1 MSQLIGAHVSTA
13 GGVEKSM
20 KRASEIGANA
30 IQIFSGSPRFWKRK
44 KLSEISTDKLFSEQE
59 KYSVKE
65 IYVHA
70 LYLTNL
76 ATDKEDLAEKS
87 VNALKYDLSFSS
99 HIKAKGV
106 IVHVGSHQGRGW
118 GAVRVDIATR
128 IKEILDDT
136 PNDSIFLIENSAG
149 QKGKVNSDLSE
160 IRWLIDEVGS
170 DRLKWCLDTC
180 HGFSA
185 GYSFSKLQHKTS
197 DNSTLEGTSKSGRGL
212 IIDEIEKYNLW
223 DDLAVIHV
231 NDSKGKFNGGTDRHE
246 NLGEGNITSEAF
258 KEFLSHPQV
267 KKKTLILEVPGLEG
281 NGPDSEN
288 IERLKELVK

>member
-20 KRASEIGANA
+20 KRAADIGAKA

-44 KLSEISTDKLFSEQE
+44 KLSEISTNKLFSEQAQ
-59 KYSVKE
+59 YDVKE
-65 IYVHA
+65 IYIHA

-76 ATDKEDLAEKS
+76 ATDKPELAEKS

-106 IVHVGSHQGRGW
+106 VVHVGSHQGRGW
-118 GAVRVDIATR
+118 DIVRDDVASR
-128 IKEILDDT
+128 IKEILDGT
-136 PNDSIFLIENSAG
+136 PKDSIFLIENSAG
-149 QKGKVNSDLSE
+149 QKGKVNSDLGE
-160 IRWLIDEVGS
+160 IRWLIDTVGS

-185 GYSFSKLQHKTS
+185 GYSFSKLQNKTS
-197 DNSTLEGTSKSGRGL
+197 DNIKSGRGL
-212 IIDEIEKYNLW
+212 ITDEIEKYKLW
-223 DDLAVIHV
+223 DDLVVIHV
-231 NDSKGKFNGGTDRHE
+231 NDSKGKFDGGTDRHE

-267 KKKTLILEVPGLEG
+267 KKKPLVLEVPGLEG

-288 IERLKELVK
+288 IERLKGLVK

>member
-20 KRASEIGANA
+20 KRASDIGANA

-44 KLSEISTDKLFSEQE
+44 KLSEIPTDKLFSEQG
-59 KYSVKE
+59 KYNVKE
-65 IYVHA
+65 IYIHA

-87 VNALKYDLSFSS
+87 VAALKYDLSFSS

-118 GAVRVDIATR
+118 ESVRDDIATR
-128 IKEILDDT
+128 IKEILDGT
-136 PNDSIFLIENSAG
+136 PKDSIFLIENSAG
-149 QKGKVNSDLSE
+149 QNGKVNSDLGE
-160 IRWLIDEVGS
+160 IRWLIDSVGS

-180 HGFSA
+180 HAFSA
-185 GYSFSKLQHKTS
+185 GYSLSKLQSKTN
-197 DNSTLEGTSKSGRGL
+197 DNSKSGRGL
-212 IIDEIEKYNLW
+212 IIDEIEKYKLW

-231 NDSKGKFNGGTDRHE
+231 NDSKGKFDGGTDRHE
-246 NLGEGNITSEAF
+246 NLGEGLITNQAF
-258 KEFLSHPQV
+258 KEFFSHPQV
-267 KKKTLILEVPGLEG
+267 MKKTLLLEVPGLEG
-281 NGPDSEN
+281 NGPDRVN
-288 IERLKELVK
+288 IERLKELVE

>member
-13 GGVEKSM
+13 GGTEKAM
-20 KRASEIGANA
+20 KRASDIGANA

-44 KLSEISTDKLFSEQE
+44 KLSEIPTDKLFSEQ
-59 KYSVKE
+59 KQYAVKE
-65 IYVHA
+65 IYIHA
-70 LYLTNL
+70 LYLANL
-76 ATDKEDLAEKS
+76 ATDKPELVEKS

-118 GAVRVDIATR
+118 ESVRNDVANR

-136 PNDSIFLIENSAG
+136 PKDSIFLIENSAG

-160 IRWLIDEVGS
+160 IRWLIDTVGS
-170 DRLKWCLDTC
+170 KRLKWCLDTC

-185 GYSFSKLQHKTS
+185 GYALSKDQQKKYKETS
-197 DNSTLEGTSKSGRGL
+197 NGL
-212 IIDEIEKYNLW
+212 ITDEITKYKLW
-223 DDLAVIHV
+223 NDLVVIHV
-231 NDSKGKFNGGTDRHE
+231 NDSKGKFDGGTDRHE

-267 KKKTLILEVPGLEG
+267 KKKPLLLEVPGLAG

-288 IERLKELVK
+288 IERLQELVK

>member
-13 GGVEKSM
+13 GGTEKAM
-20 KRASEIGANA
+20 KRAADIGANA

-44 KLSEISTDKLFSEQE
+44 KLSEIPTDKLFSEQE
-59 KYSVKE
+59 QYGVKE
-65 IYVHA
+65 IYIHA

-76 ATDKEDLAEKS
+76 ATDKPDLAEKS

-106 IVHVGSHQGRGW
+106 VVHVGSHQGRGW
-118 GAVRVDIATR
+118 DIVRDDVANR
-128 IKEILDDT
+128 IKEILDGT
-136 PNDSIFLIENSAG
+136 PKDSIFLIENSAG

-160 IRWLIDEVGS
+160 IRWLIDTVGS

-185 GYSFSKLQHKTS
+185 GYSFSKLQNKNS
-197 DNSTLEGTSKSGRGL
+197 DNSKSGRGL
-212 IIDEIEKYNLW
+212 IIDEIEKYKLW
-223 DDLAVIHV
+223 DDLVVIHV
-231 NDSKGKFNGGTDRHE
+231 NDSKGKFDGGTDRHE

-267 KKKTLILEVPGLEG
+267 MKKPLVLEVPGLEG
-281 NGPDSEN
+281 NGPDNEN
-288 IERLKELVK
+288 IKRLEKLVK

>member
-13 GGVEKSM
+13 GGTEKAM
-20 KRASEIGANA
+20 KRAADIGANA

-44 KLSEISTDKLFSEQE
+44 KLSEIPTSKLFSEQE
-59 KYSVKE
+59 KYGVKE
-65 IYVHA
+65 VYIHA

-76 ATDKEDLAEKS
+76 ATDKPELAEKS

-106 IVHVGSHQGRGW
+106 VVHVGSHQGRGW
-118 GAVRVDIATR
+118 DIVRDDVATR
-128 IKEILDDT
+128 IKEILDST
-136 PNDSIFLIENSAG
+136 PKDSIFLIENSAG

-160 IRWLIDEVGS
+160 IRWLIDTVGS

-185 GYSFSKLQHKTS
+185 GYSFSKLQKKNS
-197 DNSTLEGTSKSGRGL
+197 DNSTLRGTSKSGRGL
-212 IIDEIEKYNLW
+212 IIDEIEKYKLW
-223 DDLAVIHV
+223 EDLVVIHV
-231 NDSKGKFNGGTDRHE
+231 NDSKGKFDGGIDRHE
-246 NLGEGNITSEAF
+246 NLGDGNITSQAF
-258 KEFLSHPQV
+258 KEFLKHPKV
-267 KKKTLILEVPGLEG
+267 AKIPLLLEVPGLEG
-281 NGPDSEN
+281 KGPDMEN